1 MPRAVC
7 FDHDIGP
14 TMAPTSRRRRIV
26 MLQDSQVFASIP
38 AADLARARGWYEE
51 KLGLTPSQEMPGGH
65 IYMCGEGTAFLLY
78 ETSFAGTGQH
88 TIAGWRVGD
97 LAKEMAE
104 LRNRSVT
111 FEDYDLPGLKTTD
124 GVATMD
130 GMSTAW
136 FKDCEGNTLNVSQ
149 M

>member
-1 MPRAVC
+1 
-7 FDHDIGP
+7 
-14 TMAPTSRRRRIV
+14 
-26 MLQDSQVFASIP
+26 MLQEGQVFASIP
-38 AADLARARGWYEE
+38 AADLARATAWYEE
-51 KLGLTPSQEMPGGH
+51 KLGLTPTMDMPGGH
-65 IYMCGEGTAFLLY
+65 MYQCGDGTAFVVY

-104 LRNRSVT
+104 LRNRGVT

-124 GVATMD
+124 GVATME
-130 GMSTAW
+130 GFSTAW
-136 FKDCEGNTLNVSQ
+136 FKDCEGNTLNISE